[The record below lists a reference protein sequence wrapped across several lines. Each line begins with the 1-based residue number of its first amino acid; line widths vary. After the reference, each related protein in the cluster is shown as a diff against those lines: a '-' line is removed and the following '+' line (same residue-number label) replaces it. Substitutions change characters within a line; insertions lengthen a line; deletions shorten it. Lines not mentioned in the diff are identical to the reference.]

1 MRNVMGVF
9 ATIADADRVIAQLR
23 EVGIKKDQISLLVRR
38 QLIRDYLAEYDRLRE
53 YIYGI
58 GSIRGATLKGVL
70 GLTAG
75 IGAIEISPIG
85 ALIAVGDLTS
95 TIRNTNNFWSSLAS
109 LELSDSQAKQVQ
121 HCLLKNHIVIAVR
134 HESWAKIR
142 EIMQHCGATLVTQFK
157 PLHSASTMASH

>member
-23 EVGIKKDQISLLVRR
+23 DVGIKKDQISLLVRR
-38 QLIRDYLAEYDRLRE
+38 QLVRDYLAEYDRRRE
-53 YIYGI
+53 SLYEI

-95 TIRNTNNFWSSLAS
+95 IIRTADNLLSSLIS
-109 LELSDSQAKQVQ
+109 LELSASQAKQVQ
-121 HCLLKNHIVIAVR
+121 QSLLKNHVVIAVH
-134 HESWAKIR
+134 HESWPKINN
-142 EIMQHCGATLVTQFK
+142 IMRSCGATLVTQFETI
-157 PLHSASTMASH
+157 HSTSVITSH